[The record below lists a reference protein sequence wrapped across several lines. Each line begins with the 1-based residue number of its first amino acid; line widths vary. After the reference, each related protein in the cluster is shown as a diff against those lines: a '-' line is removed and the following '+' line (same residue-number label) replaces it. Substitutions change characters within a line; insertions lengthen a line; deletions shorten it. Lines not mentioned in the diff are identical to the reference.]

1 MDNSGVSRRAVLRG
15 MAMGSAA
22 VAGTAA
28 AGHLGLGQAWAAP
41 PTDRRVAVLG
51 GGIAGLTA
59 AHELAERGY
68 EVTVYERRALGGKAR
83 SMDATTMRF
92 DGGRRPLP
100 GEHGFRFFPG
110 FYQAVPDTMRRIP
123 FRGNPNGV
131 RDNLVPALTATGAYN
146 GPEITAPFALDFNAI
161 GLAAHP
167 ERLVKS
173 LLGGLIYA
181 PRLPYLDLL
190 GLAQRLLVYFTSC
203 DERRFGQY
211 EYQTFAHFARAE
223 NAHPNYLWVIST
235 VTRTLVAAKEN
246 IASARTICN
255 MAEAFLLNIINRG
268 SQGYPDMVLNAPTNE
283 AWIDPWVAHLRGMGV
298 RFEMGSTLQS
308 LTTADGR
315 IASARMTDASG
326 RPTEVPADWFV
337 LAVPPEKVVPLLGP
351 DVLELDPS
359 LERISKLFS
368 DWMTGIQF
376 YLDINESIA
385 PGHIGFI
392 ESPWR
397 LTGIQQGQ
405 FWHGRNIARDY
416 GDGTVRDILSVDI
429 SEWNTPGSLTG
440 KTAKQCSPEE
450 IARETW
456 HQVVTTQSGR
466 LLLPDKLTDANLKGW
481 FLDPG
486 IGWNPQTRALTN
498 EDPLLINTAGS
509 WDNRPNAGT
518 GIPNLFLAGDYCR
531 SQIDLATMESANEGG
546 RNAANAVLDASG
558 SNASRARLWQHTT
571 IAEFDGA
578 RQLDRDR
585 WRAGLPNVLDIP

>member
-1 MDNSGVSRRAVLRG
+1 MSSSGVSRRAVLRG
-15 MAMGSAA
+15 MAAGSAA
-22 VAGTAA
+22 VAGAAA
-28 AGHLGLGQAWAAP
+28 AGRWGLGVAHTAPAA
-41 PTDRRVAVLG
+41 RRVAVLG

-83 SMDATTMRF
+83 SMGATTMPVA
-92 DGGRRPLP
+92 GGRRPLP

-123 FRGNPNGV
+123 FPGNPNGV
-131 RDNLVPALTATGAYN
+131 RDNLVPALTATGVYE

-167 ERLVKS
+167 ERLAKTM
-173 LLGGLIYA
+173 LGGLIYA

-203 DERRFGQY
+203 DERRYGQY
-211 EYQTFAHFARAE
+211 EYQSFAQFARGV
-223 NAHPNYLWVIST
+223 NAHPNYMWVIST

-246 IASARTICN
+246 IASARTMCN
-255 MAEAFLLNIINRG
+255 MAEAFLLNLINRG
-268 SQGYPDMVLNAPTNE
+268 AQGFPDMVLNAPTNE
-283 AWIDPWVAHLRGMGV
+283 AWIDPWVAHLTDLGV
-298 RFEMGSTLQS
+298 RFEVGSTISS
-308 LTTADGR
+308 LTTDGGRVRSARTVGADGR
-315 IASARMTDASG
+315 PG
-326 RPTEVPADWFV
+326 EVEADWFV
-337 LAVPPEKVVPLLGP
+337 VAVPPERVLPLLGSEI
-351 DVLELDPS
+351 LRLDPS
-359 LERISKLFS
+359 LERIAELYV

-376 YLDINESIA
+376 YLDINEPIA

-405 FWHGRNIARDY
+405 FWPGRNIARDY
-416 GDGTVRDILSVDI
+416 GDGTVRDILSIDI

-440 KTAKQCSPEE
+440 KTAKQCSPQE

-466 LLLPDKLTDANLKGW
+466 LLLPDKLTDANLRGW
-481 FLDPG
+481 YLDPG
-486 IGWNPQTRALTN
+486 IGWNPQTGVISN

-509 WDNRPNAGT
+509 WDNRPNAPT
-518 GIPNLFLAGDYCR
+518 AIPNLFLAGDYCR

-558 SNASRARLWQHTT
+558 SNAPRARLWPHVT

-578 RQLDRDR
+578 RRLDQDR
-585 WRAGLPNVLDIP
+585 WRAGQPNVLDLP